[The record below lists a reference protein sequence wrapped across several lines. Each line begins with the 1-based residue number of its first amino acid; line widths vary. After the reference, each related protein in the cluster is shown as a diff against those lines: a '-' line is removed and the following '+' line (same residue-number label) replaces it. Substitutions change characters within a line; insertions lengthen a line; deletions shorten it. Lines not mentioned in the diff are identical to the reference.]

1 MRGWFVLVV
10 AASLFTTMV
19 AACSG
24 NTPAGRGTH
33 VSEVLADQATPSP
46 TPWPITG
53 HIQTRM
59 EASCRLGLTGPEI
72 VVRYEADIVDG
83 VAELSRVRIAVDK
96 KVKDD
101 SGPIR
106 EQTYLRETTLAG
118 LSNQMLTIELFV
130 DSKGA
135 EPGPPAIQFVRCPRT
150 PRYPRA

>member
-1 MRGWFVLVV
+1 
-10 AASLFTTMV
+10 
-19 AACSG
+19 
-24 NTPAGRGTH
+24 
-33 VSEVLADQATPSP
+33 
-46 TPWPITG
+46 
-53 HIQTRM
+53 
-59 EASCRLGLTGPEI
+59 
-72 VVRYEADIVDG
+72 
-83 VAELSRVRIAVDK
+83 VDK